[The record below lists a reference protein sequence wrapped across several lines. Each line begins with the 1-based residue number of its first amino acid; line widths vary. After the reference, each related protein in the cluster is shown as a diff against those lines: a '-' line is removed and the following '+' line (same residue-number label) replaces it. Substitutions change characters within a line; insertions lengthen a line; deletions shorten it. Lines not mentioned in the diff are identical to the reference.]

1 MIYCYL
7 RVSTDTQ
14 DVESQKIGLEE
25 FLKKRE
31 WTCDKWV
38 EDNGVSG
45 AVDWR
50 KRKLGQIIKTAK
62 KGDVIVFSEIS
73 RIARRLV
80 LVLEVIKE
88 CTEKG
93 IAIYTAKDRYVM
105 EDTIQSKVLVTV
117 MGLAAEIER
126 DLIRQRT
133 KEGLKRALANGKVL
147 GRRKGSKNKPESLK
161 CFGRDDD
168 IIDWKLQGWPWAKI
182 ARRVHVHRGT
192 LKRYVDR
199 NEYIQRELRNDMKGD
214 WEISLEKDNTP
225 AEAARRP
232 AEGPGE
238 AGSHTHPSE
247 AGGGLHGAPTGI
259 HGDNFG
265 TNGERA

>member
-25 FLKKRE
+25 FLRKRE

-50 KRKLGQIIKTAK
+50 KRKLGAIIKAAK
-62 KGDVIVFSEIS
+62 KGDSIVFSEIS

-133 KEGLKRALANGKVL
+133 KEGLKRAIANGKTL
-147 GRRKGSKNKPESLK
+147 GRPKGTKNRPESLA
-161 CFGRDDD
+161 CYGHDDE
-168 IIDWKLQGWPWAKI
+168 IIDWSLQGWSKAKI
-182 ARRVHVHRGT
+182 ARRIRVHRCT
-192 LKRYVDR
+192 LARYMAG
-199 NEYIQRELRNDMKGD
+199 NEYIKQALAEPKEEDEL
-214 WEISLEKDNTP
+214 
-225 AEAARRP
+225 
-232 AEGPGE
+232 
-238 AGSHTHPSE
+238 
-247 AGGGLHGAPTGI
+247 
-259 HGDNFG
+259 
-265 TNGERA
+265 

>member
-25 FLKKRE
+25 FLKKKG

-50 KRKLGQIIKTAK
+50 KRKLGTIIKTAK

-93 IAIYTAKDRYVM
+93 ISIYTAKDRYVM

-133 KEGLKRALANGKVL
+133 KEGLKRAVANGKIL
-147 GRRKGSKNKPESLK
+147 GRPIGRKSNPATLK
-161 CFGRDDD
+161 CYGHEDD
-168 IIDWKLQGWPWAKI
+168 IIDYRLRGWSWSKI
-182 ARRVHVHRGT
+182 ARRLKIHRST
-192 LKRYVDR
+192 LKAYYDGS
-199 NEYIQRELRNDMKGD
+199 EYIKSALDGM
-214 WEISLEKDNTP
+214 
-225 AEAARRP
+225 
-232 AEGPGE
+232 
-238 AGSHTHPSE
+238 
-247 AGGGLHGAPTGI
+247 
-259 HGDNFG
+259 
-265 TNGERA
+265 NGKSPEEC

>member
-25 FLKKRE
+25 FLRKRE

-38 EDNGVSG
+38 EDSGVSG

-50 KRKLGQIIKTAK
+50 KRKLGAIIKAAK
-62 KGDVIVFSEIS
+62 RGDVIVFSEIS

-93 IAIYTAKDRYVM
+93 ISIYTAKDRYVM

-133 KEGLKRALANGKVL
+133 KEGLKRALAAGKRL
-147 GRRKGSKNKPESLK
+147 GRPFGSRNHAVKLTGKEEKLRVLLECGMSL
-161 CFGRDDD
+161 
-168 IIDWKLQGWPWAKI
+168 IQIAK
-182 ARRVHVHRGT
+182 ALKVHRLT
-192 LKRYVDR
+192 LARFLRDKFPEGRAIYDAAQQEKRLKAD
-199 NEYIQRELRNDMKGD
+199 QKGD
-214 WEISLEKDNTP
+214 AI
-225 AEAARRP
+225 
-232 AEGPGE
+232 
-238 AGSHTHPSE
+238 
-247 AGGGLHGAPTGI
+247 
-259 HGDNFG
+259 
-265 TNGERA
+265 

>member
-25 FLKKRE
+25 FLRKRE

-38 EDNGVSG
+38 EDSGVSG
-45 AVDWR
+45 AADWR
-50 KRKLGQIIKTAK
+50 KRKLGAIIKAAK
-62 KGDVIVFSEIS
+62 RGDVIVFSEIS

-93 IAIYTAKDRYVM
+93 ISIYTAKDRYVM

-133 KEGLKRALANGKVL
+133 KEGLKRALAAGKTL
-147 GRRKGSKNKPESLK
+147 GRPKGTKNRMETRPCYGHE
-161 CFGRDDD
+161 DD
-168 IIDWKLQGWPWAKI
+168 IIDWRLQGWSWSRI
-182 ARRVHVHRGT
+182 ARRIHVHRGT
-192 LKRYVDR
+192 LTRYVKES
-199 NEYIQRELRNDMKGD
+199 EYIRAALATDEQEGD
-214 WEISLEKDNTP
+214 EI
-225 AEAARRP
+225 
-232 AEGPGE
+232 
-238 AGSHTHPSE
+238 
-247 AGGGLHGAPTGI
+247 
-259 HGDNFG
+259 
-265 TNGERA
+265 

>member
-14 DVESQKIGLEE
+14 DVESQKIGLQE

-45 AVDWR
+45 AIDWR
-50 KRKLGQIIKTAK
+50 KRKLGAIIKAAK
-62 KGDVIVFSEIS
+62 KGDAIVFSEIS

-93 IAIYTAKDRYVM
+93 ISVYTAKDRYVM

-133 KEGLKRALANGKVL
+133 KEGLKRAIANGKTL
-147 GRRKGSKNKPESLK
+147 GRPFGSKNRPESRA
-161 CFGRDDD
+161 CYGHEDE
-168 IIDWKLQGWPWAKI
+168 IIDWTLQGWPKAKI
-182 ARRVHVHRGT
+182 ARRIRVHRLT
-192 LKRYVDR
+192 LARYMKE
-199 NEYIQRELRNDMKGD
+199 NEYIRKALEEPRVDEL
-214 WEISLEKDNTP
+214 
-225 AEAARRP
+225 
-232 AEGPGE
+232 
-238 AGSHTHPSE
+238 
-247 AGGGLHGAPTGI
+247 
-259 HGDNFG
+259 
-265 TNGERA
+265 